1 MASRYVQFLTFAV
14 IGVANT
20 LIHGFILVLLVELLG
35 AAVVLSHL
43 VAFMVAN
50 IFSYLMNS
58 YFTFKTVLSIDGYV
72 RFFLASL
79 LALGLTLTLSW
90 IMEELGLNYM
100 AGFLVIVAVVPLCSF
115 MLMKLWAFQQKS
127 PRVANEH

>member
-35 AAVVLSHL
+35 AAVVLSL
-43 VAFMVAN
+43 MVAN

-58 YFTFKTVLSIDGYV
+58 YFTFKTALFINGYA